1 MRKQVAFFILKMDL
15 MLLLRYYSAAD
26 GKKNVYLSIKQNL
39 KEEVDWKRLL
49 EIRKDNATLAH
60 QTYT

>member
-26 GKKNVYLSIKQNL
+26 GKKNVFLSIKQNL

>member
-49 EIRKDNATLAH
+49 EIRKDNTTLAH